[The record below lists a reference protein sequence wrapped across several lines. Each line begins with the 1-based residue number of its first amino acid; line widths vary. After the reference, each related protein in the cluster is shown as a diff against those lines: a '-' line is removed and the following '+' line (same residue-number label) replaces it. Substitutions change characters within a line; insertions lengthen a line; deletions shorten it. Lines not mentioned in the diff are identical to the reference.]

1 MIRHARRS
9 IRLPGYDYTQ
19 SGVYF
24 ITIGTQNREC
34 LFGDIKNGA
43 LQLNDEGIIVE
54 EKWKETPI
62 LRPNV
67 VLDEFVVMPNHFH
80 GIVVIAEPG
89 RGVLQYAPTN
99 EHEQP
104 TRSNTTELRSP
115 SQTIGAIIRGFKS
128 ATAKRINE
136 LRGTPGAKIWQRNYY
151 EHIIRNDDELHFI
164 REYTVNNPQ
173 LWALDSENPV
183 GANNHSPRP
192 LAFRL

>member
-1 MIRHARRS
+1 VIRHARRS
-9 IRLPGYDYTQ
+9 IRLPGYDYAQ

-43 LQLNDEGIIVE
+43 LRLNDEGIIVE

-89 RGVLQYAPTN
+89 RG
-99 EHEQP
+99 E
-104 TRSNTTELRSP
+104 
-115 SQTIGAIIRGFKS
+115 
-128 ATAKRINE
+128 
-136 LRGTPGAKIWQRNYY
+136 
-151 EHIIRNDDELHFI
+151 
-164 REYTVNNPQ
+164 
-173 LWALDSENPV
+173 
-183 GANNHSPRP
+183 
-192 LAFRL
+192 